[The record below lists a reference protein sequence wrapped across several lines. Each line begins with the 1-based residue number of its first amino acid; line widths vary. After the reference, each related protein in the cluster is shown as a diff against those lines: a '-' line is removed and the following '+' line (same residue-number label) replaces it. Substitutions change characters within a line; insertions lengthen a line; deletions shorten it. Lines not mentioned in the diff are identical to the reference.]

1 MRSSFVMALCALF
14 FIIAY
19 TARAQITNS
28 ADSSMLV
35 IIDGKPATHQQ
46 LEKMSKSSLF
56 TIDFLSPAKARALYG
71 LAGAQGALLVSTTGK
86 KQEDPLVILNGR
98 EIPADSLNNVPFE
111 QIHVLRGQQ
120 AINLYGPAAK
130 EGAYLVKTAPEP
142 VNVWV
147 EVVDVKG
154 RPVKGVQLIN
164 EENAVLAVT
173 NNCGI
178 ALLENFPK
186 GNYVKVHSKRYK
198 PQQAQLSNQKE
209 KFILKK

>member
-1 MRSSFVMALCALF
+1 MKAA
-14 FIIAY
+14 IIKRYGSADAFRIQDMPRP
-19 TARAQITNS
+19 TP
-28 ADSSMLV
+28 ADSSMLI
-35 IIDGKPATHQQ
+35 IIDGKPATHQE
-46 LEKMSKSSLF
+46 LEEMSKNNLF
-56 TIDFLSPAKARALYG
+56 TIDFLSPAKARAIYG
-71 LAGAQGALLVSTTGK
+71 LAGAHGALLVSTTGK

-164 EENAVLAVT
+164 EENAVLAIT

-186 GNYVKVHSKRYK
+186 GNHVKLHSKKHK
-198 PQQAQLSNQKE
+198 PQQAQLANQKE